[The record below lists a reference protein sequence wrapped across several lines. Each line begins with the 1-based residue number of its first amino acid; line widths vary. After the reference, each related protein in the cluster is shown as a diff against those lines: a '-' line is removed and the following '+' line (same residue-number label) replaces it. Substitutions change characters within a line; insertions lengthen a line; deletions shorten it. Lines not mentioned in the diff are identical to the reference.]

1 MVIVQD
7 SSDTTPTPT
16 TVRPELVPRYDFS
29 DSYLIMRS
37 GRYSISASSIMFVVT
52 FIVLNKFY
60 KRVKQVAADV
70 EEVVAPALD

>member
-16 TVRPELVPRYDFS
+16 TVRPPHYEFS